1 MIAED
6 GAQETEVAK
15 EGILL
20 IIWLLDL
27 ILLDYTYCCQ
37 GYFRPLYFFS
47 ILYMKTDS
55 PVLNSPR
62 KSHVTL
68 FKDS

>member
-37 GYFRPLYFFS
+37 GYFRPLYFFPFFTWKQFRPS
-47 ILYMKTDS
+47 WIRPDS
-55 PVLNSPR
+55 R
-62 KSHVTL
+62 I
-68 FKDS
+68 

>member
-1 MIAED
+1 MIEED

-20 IIWLLDL
+20 IIWLLYL
-27 ILLDYTYCCQ
+27 ILLGYTYRCQ
-37 GYFRPLYFFS
+37 GYFRPLYFFHS
-47 ILYMKTDS
+47 LHE
-55 PVLNSPR
+55 NSFAR
-62 KSHVTL
+62 LEFVHTVA

>member
-27 ILLDYTYCCQ
+27 ILLDYT
-37 GYFRPLYFFS
+37 
-47 ILYMKTDS
+47 
-55 PVLNSPR
+55 
-62 KSHVTL
+62 
-68 FKDS
+68 